1 MISRRSVSG
10 CSPGSVFGLR
20 SQIRARTA
28 LCHWVEPE
36 RPVSVLMPVR
46 LGCAMRLTAPL
57 AAAASPT
64 SRFYETNPFNFNGI
78 GLLLVTI
85 GRAPCALRFDHGIGD
100 PADAV
105 EVGDV
110 RIREGGFSDSQ
121 GLAVARG
128 QDDGADLMRL
138 ESVARRCP

>member
-1 MISRRSVSG
+1 MSRMIPTHARKPCSGCVRSRKMISTSAAVLGPTSPACRVIRS
-10 CSPGSVFGLR
+10 
-20 SQIRARTA
+20 
-28 LCHWVEPE
+28 
-36 RPVSVLMPVR
+36 
-46 LGCAMRLTAPL
+46 
-57 AAAASPT
+57 SPT

-100 PADAV
+100 PEDAV

-121 GLAVARG
+121 GRAVARG